1 MVMMIRNCVL
11 SIWTF
16 LDPYYFA
23 VTRLQYIINEQRER
37 QVFRVRLTR
46 YKGKDMTLSDGTL
59 IKKNDLLVKIHLH
72 NIRIINEMDRYQTEI
87 RKAMFLYKH
96 VEKALPCLASYV
108 HAHTSSREIKG
119 ILGITVL
126 NKGADR
132 LGFEIMPI
140 NNPFYKRF
148 KLITAIPIYL
158 LSNNFNRQSVTRK
171 KPAYLCM
178 SKNQLLSGHFKS
190 A

>member
-1 MVMMIRNCVL
+1 ML

-23 VTRLQYIINEQRER
+23 LTRLKYIKNEHREK
-37 QVFRVRLTR
+37 QIFRVRLTR
-46 YKGKDMTLSDGTL
+46 YKGKDMILSDGTL

-87 RKAMFLYKH
+87 RKALFIYKN

-108 HAHTSSREIKG
+108 NAHASSPEIKG

-126 NKGADR
+126 NKGAER
-132 LGFEIMPI
+132 LGFEVIPI
-140 NNPFYKRF
+140 NNPFYERF
-148 KLITAIPIYL
+148 KLLTAIPIYM
-158 LSNNFNRQSVTRK
+158 LSNSFKKQTLSRK

-178 SKNQLLSGHFKS
+178 SKNQLLSGHLKT